1 MQVHTADSLLP
12 QIRMFFKVAR
22 LGFKGYTGWC
32 GEPGVG
38 VIDGPCGCLV
48 MSEPTDSD
56 GLVRLTI
63 GEREIHLDPSGKT
76 TVATERCP
84 MSRWET

>member
-32 GEPGVG
+32 GEPGVNVAG
-38 VIDGPCGCLV
+38 GPCGCLTL
-48 MSEPTDSD
+48 SEPTDSD

-63 GEREIHLDPSGKT
+63 GEREIHLDSAGK
-76 TVATERCP
+76 VMVEDERCP
-84 MSRWET
+84 LGRWET